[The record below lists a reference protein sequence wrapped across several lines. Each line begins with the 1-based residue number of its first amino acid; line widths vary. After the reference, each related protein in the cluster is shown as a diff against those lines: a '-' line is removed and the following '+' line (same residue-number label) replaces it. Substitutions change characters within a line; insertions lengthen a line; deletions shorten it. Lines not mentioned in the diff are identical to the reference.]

1 MCRVRVCVVVLWV
14 LSGLVAG
21 CAARGVG
28 SDSAAE
34 IMERDLAEMA
44 RPEPLPTPAASPA
57 PAAAPA
63 AAATA
68 TAAPAPAWGALVDGQ
83 KRAGFALQTV
93 YFATDRN
100 VQAAAPLRF
109 GIMQADRLSYG
120 ICLVS
125 IPDVHKS
132 GVLETP
138 SIWKFEFSQDPKK
151 HIVLMEV
158 RNMDAGQ
165 YLEQIKRLVGSAPKR
180 DLFVFVHGFNVSFED
195 AARRTAQIAF
205 DLHFKGA
212 AIFYSWPS
220 QGKLLPYPAD
230 ETNAERTE
238 ANLQQFLLDLAGQ
251 TGADNI
257 YLIGHSMGNRPLARA
272 LAEIA
277 KSGKRID
284 GQVKELILAAPDI
297 DATVFKQQIAPFLSR
312 AAQGITLYVSDRDK
326 ALMASE
332 KLHRYPRAGQT
343 RDLVVLAGMDTVDAS
358 LVDTDFLGHAYF
370 VQNRA
375 LLTDIAYILSNHFR
389 PDQRAGLHR
398 VRRADAIV
406 YWQFDR

>member
-1 MCRVRVCVVVLWV
+1 MYRFCVFFRFLVALV
-14 LSGLVAG
+14 LSSLIAG
-21 CAARGVG
+21 CAAPGAGGQGEQAITEREVTQR
-28 SDSAAE
+28 DIAETLLPESA
-34 IMERDLAEMA
+34 
-44 RPEPLPTPAASPA
+44 PEPVAPPA
-57 PAAAPA
+57 PVLI
-63 AAATA
+63 
-68 TAAPAPAWGALVDGQ
+68 PAPMWGAFADG
-83 KRAGFALQTV
+83 KARAGYALQTV

-109 GIMQADRLSYG
+109 GVMQADQLSYG
-120 ICLVS
+120 ACVVS

-138 SIWKFEFSQDPKK
+138 SIWKFEFSEDPKK
-151 HIVLMEV
+151 HIVLLDV
-158 RNMDAGQ
+158 QKMDTGH
-165 YLEQIKRLVGSAPKR
+165 YLDQIRRLVGRAPER
-180 DLFVFVHGFNVSFED
+180 NLFVFVHGFNVSFED

-238 ANLQQFLLDLAGQ
+238 VNLQQFLLDIAGK
-251 TGADNI
+251 TGAENI
-257 YLIGHSMGNRPLARA
+257 YLIGHSMGNRPLTRA

-284 GQVKELILAAPDI
+284 GQIKELILAAPDI
-297 DATVFKQQIAPFLSR
+297 DVAVFKQQIAPFLTR

-343 RDLVVLAGMDTVDAS
+343 RDLVVMAGMDTVDAS

-375 LLTDIAYILSNHFR
+375 LLTDIAYILNDHFR
-389 PDQRAGLHR
+389 ADKRAGLHR
-398 VRRADAIV
+398 VRRSDAIV

>member
-1 MCRVRVCVVVLWV
+1 MCRVRIHFFVALMLSSRVV
-14 LSGLVAG
+14 G
-21 CAARGVG
+21 CAAPGADGDSEGRIIEREVAEAPQFEPAPQ
-28 SDSAAE
+28 SAA
-34 IMERDLAEMA
+34 
-44 RPEPLPTPAASPA
+44 PSASA
-57 PAAAPA
+57 VLGALAAPA
-63 AAATA
+63 
-68 TAAPAPAWGALVDGQ
+68 AAPAPAWGFSVDGQ
-83 KRAGFALQTV
+83 TRAGYALQTV

-100 VQAAAPLRF
+100 VQAVAPLRF
-109 GIMQADRLSYG
+109 GVMQADQLSYG
-120 ICLVS
+120 VCVVS

-138 SIWKFEFSQDPKK
+138 SIWKFEFSENPKK
-151 HIVLMEV
+151 HIVLLDA
-158 RNMDAGQ
+158 RKMDAGH
-165 YLEQIKRLVGSAPKR
+165 YLDQIRGLVGRAPKR
-180 DLFVFVHGFNVSFED
+180 NLFVFVHGFNVSFED

-238 ANLQQFLLDLAGQ
+238 VNLQQFLLDIAGQ
-251 TGADNI
+251 TGAENI
-257 YLIGHSMGNRPLARA
+257 YLIGHSMGNRPLAHA

-297 DATVFKQQIAPFLSR
+297 DTAVFRRQIAPFLTR

-326 ALMASE
+326 ALRASE

-343 RDLVVLAGMDTVDAS
+343 RDLVVLAGMDTIDAS

-375 LLTDIAYILSNHFR
+375 LLTDIAYIFNDHFR
-389 PDQRAGLHR
+389 AAQRAGLHR
-398 VRRADAIV
+398 VRRSDAIV